1 MSEDIN
7 VGAISE
13 ALNNKMDRD
22 GMNAGNPA
30 CVITE
35 TYHDNN
41 GNWYRVYSDGW
52 CEQGGY
58 SGASG
63 SGNNNTAVVDVNL
76 IIPFKDTNYIAFANV
91 TTNGGSAWANRLN
104 EAYSTTMFKNSGWVV
119 GSSTI
124 TVHTWEA
131 KGYIR

>member
-52 CEQGGY
+52 CEQGGATSVGADAPITVTLLKAYTNNLY
-58 SGASG
+58 SVQITINGTAS
-63 SGNNNTAVVDVNL
+63 SPNSNTFPYQALGKTTSSFIVA
-76 IIPFKDTNYIAFANV
+76 NY
-91 TTNGGSAWANRLN
+91 
-104 EAYSTTMFKNSGWVV
+104 NSGPADNNYYQ
-119 GSSTI
+119 
-124 TVHTWEA
+124 WEA
-131 KGYIR
+131 KGYIV